1 MKRLKMLLLVF
12 MIGIFAFTTNVFAE
26 SKNEVTSTWPVVG
39 NPDISFI
46 PKPFN
51 ATPAIKGIEYFK
63 VIIMKQTIKVKMNT
77 ARLEN
82 NLFNSIRKF
91 STLTRTFS
99 LNSSGFLTIL
109 IFAKKEITI
118 LQTK

>member
-1 MKRLKMLLLVF
+1 MILKIISEIPAEPG
-12 MIGIFAFTTNVFAE
+12 IGINDEVIWWYAHKNTE

-46 PKPFN
+46 PKPSN

-99 LNSSGFLTIL
+99 LNSSGFLMI
-109 IFAKKEITI
+109 
-118 LQTK
+118 